1 MTALIILCAVAA
13 RPTRARAET
22 LAFVVPPKE
31 RPTLAHMGVSANGL
45 VERALRTGGWLC
57 YATLVEAYLA
67 ARPGAYFLPRA
78 AAERIKLVCG
88 DDDGR
93 VARPA
98 ALGTV
103 LARQHNGL
111 GNQMVGWWVVLD

>member
-1 MTALIILCAVAA
+1 M
-13 RPTRARAET
+13 
-22 LAFVVPPKE
+22 PPKE

-111 GNQMVGWWVVLD
+111 GNQMVRWWVVLDSN